1 MKRKII
7 NHYIRIIVTT
17 LFTGLA
23 TLLSAQSNTDGSM
36 PQYLF
41 PRFSECEV
49 RMKNG
54 QVQSMDM
61 NYNTVTEKMVFIRN
75 EKYYDMINPDMAD
88 TVYLNDRKFVPSGK
102 IFYEVLLAGPID
114 LLVQHKGNLLPAG
127 KPVGYGGT
135 SQVASSNYISNIK
148 LESGQYNL
156 EIPADFIVKAD
167 PVFWIRKNDEMISF
181 MNEKQFIK
189 IFPENTVKIKGF
201 IKEYRIKTDRYED
214 LIQLVKYCG
223 GLN

>member
-1 MKRKII
+1 
-7 NHYIRIIVTT
+7 
-17 LFTGLA
+17 
-23 TLLSAQSNTDGSM
+23 M

-41 PRFSECEV
+41 PKFSQCEI

-54 QVQSMDM
+54 QVQAMEM
-61 NYNTVTEKMVFIRN
+61 NYNTVTEKMVFVRN
-75 EKYYDMINPDMAD
+75 GKYYDMINPDMAD

-167 PVFWIRKNDEMISF
+167 PVFWIRKNVEMLSF
-181 MNEKQFIK
+181 MNEKQFLK
-189 IFPENTVKIKGF
+189 IFPENADRIKEF
-201 IKEYRIKTDRYED
+201 IKANRIKTDRYED
-214 LIQLVKYCG
+214 LIQLVKYCS